1 MFLSDTCWSIWGWRV
16 MRSSTCIRILL
27 KDVCGEYVA
36 EGTEILIVQL
46 LQLKSISEI
55 FSNKKLRDKK
65 DIYIKDNLNYSYA
78 IY

>member
-1 MFLSDTCWSIWGWRV
+1 MTCHDIFNLHSNTSKGCMWR
-16 MRSSTCIRILL
+16 IYL
-27 KDVCGEYVA
+27 A

>member
-1 MFLSDTCWSIWGWRV
+1 MWR
-16 MRSSTCIRILL
+16 IYL
-27 KDVCGEYVA
+27 A